1 MNVSCGGAGSTQTRN
16 LPWLSSL
23 MMPHMTT
30 GCERLICSL
39 ESRVGFQEAALG
51 MAEGAGRSS
60 RFWFS
65 QRFGEWG
72 LRECSHSWARISWF
86 EFSAG
91 SPYQLACGQERGMG
105 LKSYQLSN
113 IESGLQPFIMTH
125 FWYLMTESLMFHFPE
140 PELVLVSHMVLCE
153 AWHLS

>member
-60 RFWFS
+60 RLWFS
-65 QRFGEWG
+65 QRFGGWG
-72 LRECSHSWARISWF
+72 LREGSHSWARISWF

-91 SPYQLACGQERGMG
+91 SPYQLAPGEERGMG
-105 LKSYQLSN
+105 LKSYHCQILKVDSN
-113 IESGLQPFIMTH
+113 PLLWLTSDIWWLKASCFI
-125 FWYLMTESLMFHFPE
+125 SLN
-140 PELVLVSHMVLCE
+140 LNLC
-153 AWHLS
+153 W